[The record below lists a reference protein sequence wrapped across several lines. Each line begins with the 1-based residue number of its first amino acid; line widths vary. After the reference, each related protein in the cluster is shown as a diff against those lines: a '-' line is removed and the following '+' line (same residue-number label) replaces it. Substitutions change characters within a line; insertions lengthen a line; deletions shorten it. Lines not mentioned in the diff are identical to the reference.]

1 MDKAGQ
7 ILVMC
12 TTGDTGEPYYLNYTT
27 PQTLLDFVVQENWGK
42 TKIGFGIETSNE
54 DINFV

>member
-1 MDKAGQ
+1 
-7 ILVMC
+7 MC

-27 PQTLLDFVVQENWGK
+27 PPTLLDFVVQENWGK